1 MNAFSADTHDRRLAD
16 LIQIK
21 CHCEAFAI
29 SATKAE
35 TKPLT
40 RARLAEVAAARPRS
54 VVACF
59 VDLALGPEQCFQ
71 VSR

>member
-29 SATKAE
+29 SAAKAE
-35 TKPLT
+35 TK
-40 RARLAEVAAARPRS
+40 RKAA
-54 VVACF
+54 
-59 VDLALGPEQCFQ
+59 
-71 VSR
+71 